1 MISEYDCLIRPVMTE
16 KTMNSKGSG
25 VYVFRVSVEA
35 TKSDVR
41 RAVEKIFDVK
51 VSAVNILNRKG
62 KKRFFRKISGM
73 TESKKYAVVSLSD
86 GAINFE
92 GGV

>member
-1 MISEYDCLIRPVMTE
+1 MSEYDCLVRPVMTE
-16 KTMNSKGSG
+16 KTMNSKGAG
-25 VYVFRVSVEA
+25 VHVFRVRSEA
-35 TKSDVR
+35 TKSDVK
-41 RAVEKIFDVK
+41 RAVEKVFGVK

-62 KKRFFRKISGM
+62 KKRLFRRVSGM

-92 GGV
+92 GGI